1 MRVLFLTHRL
11 PYPPN
16 KGDRLRSLHIVRTL
30 SATTELEVVSL
41 AHDDKELAQADGL
54 RRLFPVRVTALRTS
68 PARNYLR
75 AAAAL
80 AGTRPLT
87 HCLLDAPGL
96 PAVLRDIA
104 RNRPPD
110 VVLAFCSGMARF
122 ALEPPLN
129 DFPLVLDFVDIES
142 LKWAALARTTGWPM
156 RWIYRREANY
166 LGRFEAY
173 AARRAGSSIVVNER
187 ERDALV
193 QLAPEADVHVVGLGV
208 DLDSLRPNTAP
219 TEQPRVV
226 FCGVMNYKP
235 NVDGVLWFVREVWP
249 LIVAQWSDATFI
261 VVGSSPTESIRKL
274 ASEGTRIEVTGTVE
288 DVREYLWGAAVSV
301 APLWTARGLQNKVL
315 EALAA
320 GLPTVITPEVS
331 KGLPPQ
337 VQSGCRVANSSGEF
351 AKEVLELL
359 ATPAVERR
367 AIAERTDLDSLRW
380 DVQLATLPEILTR
393 ALAEST
399 SRVALQGRAKP

>member
-16 KGDRLRSLHIVRTL
+16 KGDRLRALHIVRTL
-30 SATTELEVVSL
+30 SAATELEVVSL
-41 AHDDKELAQADGL
+41 AHDGEELAQADEL
-54 RRLFPVRVTALRTS
+54 RRLFPIRVTAIRTA

-96 PAVLRDIA
+96 PAVLRVVA
-104 RNRPPD
+104 RDRPPD

-129 DFPLVLDFVDIES
+129 RFPLVLDFVDIDS
-142 LKWAALARTTGWPM
+142 LKWAALARSTRWPM
-156 RWIYRREANY
+156 GWIYRREAKY
-166 LGRFEAY
+166 LGAFEAH
-173 AARRAGSSIVVNER
+173 AAGRAVSSIVVNER

-193 QLAPEADVHVVGLGV
+193 RIAPESDVHVVGLGV
-208 DLDSLRPNTAP
+208 DVGNLRPTTAP
-219 TEQPRVV
+219 AEQPRVV

-235 NVDGVLWFVREVWP
+235 NVDGVLWFAREVWP
-249 LIVAQWSDATFI
+249 LIVAQRPEATFI
-261 VVGSSPTESIRKL
+261 VVGSSPTDSIRRL
-274 ASEGTRIEVTGTVE
+274 ASEGDRIEVTGTVD

-301 APLWTARGLQNKVL
+301 APLRTARGLQNKVL

-320 GLPTVITPEVS
+320 GLPTVITPEVFE
-331 KGLPPQ
+331 GLPTD
-337 VQSGCRVANSSGEF
+337 VHAGCRVAVSALAF
-351 AKEVLELL
+351 ANEVLTLL
-359 ATPAVERR
+359 ALGPLERR
-367 AIAERTDLDSLRW
+367 ALAARASLDSMGW
-380 DVQLATLPEILTR
+380 DAQLAALPGIVRDAMTER
-393 ALAEST
+393 
-399 SRVALQGRAKP
+399 R

>member
-16 KGDRLRSLHIVRTL
+16 KGDRLRSLHFVRTL

-41 AHDDKELAQADGL
+41 AHDDEELIQADEL
-54 RRLFPVRVTALRTS
+54 QRLFPVRVTAVRTA

-104 RNRPPD
+104 RDRPPD
-110 VVLAFCSGMARF
+110 VVLAFCSSMARF

-129 DFPLVLDFVDIES
+129 GFPLVLDFIDIDS
-142 LKWAALARTTGWPM
+142 FKWAALARTTRWPM
-156 RWIYRREANY
+156 RWIYRREAKY
-166 LGRFEAY
+166 LGRFEAH
-173 AARRAGSSIVVNER
+173 AARRAVSSIVVNER

-193 QLAPEADVHVVGLGV
+193 QIAPESDVHVVGLGV
-208 DLDSLRPNTAP
+208 DLGGLRPKTAP
-219 TEQPRVV
+219 TEEPRVV

-249 LIVAQWSDATFI
+249 LIVARRPEAKFI
-261 VVGSSPTESIRKL
+261 VVGSSPTESIRRL
-274 ASEGTRIEVTGTVE
+274 ASEVDGIEVTGTVP

-301 APLWTARGLQNKVL
+301 APLITARGLQNKVL

-320 GLPTVITPEVS
+320 GLPTVITPEVLE
-331 KGLPPQ
+331 GLPKD
-337 VQSGCRVANSSGEF
+337 VHAGCRVAASADTF
-351 AKEVLELL
+351 ANEIIRLL
-359 ATPAVERR
+359 AVSASDR
-367 AIAERTDLDSLRW
+367 
-380 DVQLATLPEILTR
+380 R
-393 ALAEST
+393 ALAEKASLDSLSWDMQMAPLRRILLNGIERAT
-399 SRVALQGRAKP
+399 MDGRS